1 MKKLKLSNLPA
12 HELLSRDQL
21 RNILGGDGSSGG
33 NCENAAGCSSPG
45 DACGVDK
52 KSTCTQ
58 VQCISDPQ
66 IKFLDCL

>member
-33 NCENAAGCSSPG
+33 GCENSAGCSDPG
-45 DACGVDK
+45 DKCGVDK
-52 KSTCTQ
+52 LSTCTQ
-58 VQCISDPQ
+58 VKCISDPS
-66 IKFLDCL
+66 ISFLDCL